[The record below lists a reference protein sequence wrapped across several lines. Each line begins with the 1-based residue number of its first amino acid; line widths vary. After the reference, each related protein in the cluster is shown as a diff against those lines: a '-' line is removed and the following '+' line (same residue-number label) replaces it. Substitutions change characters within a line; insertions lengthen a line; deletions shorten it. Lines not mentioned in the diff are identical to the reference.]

1 MTHVPELALVGG
13 DPIRV
18 RAYPRWPQAGARERE
33 LLDVVLDS
41 GDWDSRHGQFVRRFE
56 TEFAAYQGARYA
68 VCVSSGEAALRVAL
82 EALDIER
89 GSEVILPAYTF
100 VASATAILQAGLVPV
115 FADIDRRSYGLDVR
129 SAESVLSERTSAIMP
144 VHLGGVPVNMGPLQ
158 DLAERNGLALIE
170 DAAQAWG
177 TRFDGAGVGTIGN
190 AGGFSFHSSKNL
202 ACGEGGVVVTDDGD
216 LAERCRS
223 VSNNGRVAVGGNY
236 THVRLGGNFRL
247 SEFQGAV
254 LCAALERYPE
264 ELQRR
269 AENAMQLRRAL
280 DEIPGVTCQMLPR
293 GTEQCSWHLIIVRI
307 DAAAFE
313 GAPKRACVEA
323 LVAEGVPA
331 SAGYDVPVYSQPM
344 FDDAQRAPH
353 RSGDC
358 GVAEHACAS
367 EAVWIRHNA
376 LIGSSEDAL
385 DVARAFEKVQRYA
398 AELAPVDPFITPL

>member
-1 MTHVPELALVGG
+1 MPELALVGG

-18 RAYPRWPQAGARERE
+18 RAYPVWPRAGARERE

-56 TEFAAYQGARYA
+56 TEFAAFQGARYA

-82 EALDIER
+82 EALEIER
-89 GSEVILPAYTF
+89 GAEVVLPAYTF
-100 VASATAILQAGLVPV
+100 VASATAILQAGLIPV
-115 FADIDRRSYGLDVR
+115 FADIDRRSYGLDAR
-129 SAESVLSERTSAIMP
+129 SAESVITERTAAIMP
-144 VHLGGVPVNMGPLQ
+144 VHIGGVPASMGALQ
-158 DLAERNGLALIE
+158 ELAERKSLALIE

-177 TRFDGAGVGTIGN
+177 SRYDGAGVGTIGN
-190 AGGFSFHSSKNL
+190 AGGFSFHASKNL
-202 ACGEGGVVVTDDGD
+202 ACGEGGVVVTDDAD

-223 VSNNGRVAVGGNY
+223 ISNNGRAAVGGRY

-254 LCAALERYPE
+254 LCAALERYPD
-264 ELQRR
+264 ELERR
-269 AENAMQLRRAL
+269 AENALQLRKAL
-280 DEIPGVTCQMLPR
+280 NEIPGVSCQVLPR
-293 GTEQCSWHLIIVRI
+293 GTDQCSWHLIIVRI
-307 DAAAFE
+307 DAVAFA
-313 GAPKRACVEA
+313 GAPKRTCVEA

-331 SAGYDVPVYSQPM
+331 SGGYDTPAYSQPL

-376 LIGSSEDAL
+376 LIGGVEDAL

-398 AELAPVDPFITPL
+398 AELAPADPFATPL